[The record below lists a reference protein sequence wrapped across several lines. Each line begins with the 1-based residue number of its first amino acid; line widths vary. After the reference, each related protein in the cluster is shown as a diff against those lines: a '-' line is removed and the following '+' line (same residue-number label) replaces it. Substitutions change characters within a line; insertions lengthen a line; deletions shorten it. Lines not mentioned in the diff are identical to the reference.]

1 MSDPYLLLW
10 LEAPLQSWGH
20 DSKFDRRDSLDF
32 PTKSGVFGLLCC
44 AQGARGKQTKW
55 LARWAERDMQVYAY
69 VPADKQRQALPRQP
83 AMRDFQMVGSGYDD
97 KDTWQ
102 TLLIPKTSE
111 GKKAVSGGTKMTYRY
126 YLQDMAFAVALQGPY
141 EELAELEAALRS
153 PVWDLY
159 LGRKNCAPTEFIA
172 QGIHADA
179 EQAMDLGRQHAKA
192 KNRRLIFKVLQG
204 EFESRGTI
212 FLRVLG
218 NCRS

>member
-1 MSDPYLLLW
+1 MAW
-10 LEAPLQSWGH
+10 HAG
-20 DSKFDRRDSLDF
+20 
-32 PTKSGVFGLLCC
+32 
-44 AQGARGKQTKW
+44 
-55 LARWAERDMQVYAY
+55 ERDMQVYAY
-69 VPADKQRQALPRQP
+69 GLLTNRGNFARQP
-83 AMRDFQMVGSGYDD
+83 AMGDFQMVGQCYDD

-204 EFESRGTI
+204 EFEGE
-212 FLRVLG
+212 VLTLNDVPCSLEISCTVTAVSPSCQRPEHG
-218 NCRS
+218 RQSASVR